1 MKDKKRKGKK
11 KPERDPRDAVS
22 QVVNVYVTR
31 KQAQQ
36 KQNQLAG
43 VGPKLQLAPIQY
55 MPRQGYAFEPLVKP
69 ATAQVAP
76 ADNRLETLLRQMEE
90 RMKAQR
96 ELLEKMSNIPAPS
109 PKQEAEPTREMIAQA
124 SSSSGGESSEGPATL
139 KGSGSEPFTASSG
152 ERDRIA
158 SLVLRYGRSDLIASL
173 TREQAREIAQQLGEN
188 IKTKVGKK
196 KTTAE
201 EARAQLSAI
210 IEEKRQLYNLP

>member
-11 KPERDPRDAVS
+11 KPARDSVS

-31 KQAQQ
+31 KQA
-36 KQNQLAG
+36 
-43 VGPKLQLAPIQY
+43 GPKKPSAPAPMVAPIQFI
-55 MPRQGYAFEPLVKP
+55 PRQGYTFEPLVKP
-69 ATAQVAP
+69 ASAQVVP

-90 RMKAQR
+90 RMK
-96 ELLEKMSNIPAPS
+96 PAPS
-109 PKQEAEPTREMIAQA
+109 PKQEAERESERVPTLREPTREMIAEA
-124 SSSSGGESSEGPATL
+124 SSSSGGESS
-139 KGSGSEPFTASSG
+139 GSATASS
-152 ERDRIA
+152 RDRDLVA

>member
-11 KPERDPRDAVS
+11 KPAPDPRDAVS

-55 MPRQGYAFEPLVKP
+55 MPRQGYAFEPLLKP
-69 ATAQVAP
+69 PTAQVAP

-90 RMKAQR
+90 RMKPAPA
-96 ELLEKMSNIPAPS
+96 PAPS

-124 SSSSGGESSEGPATL
+124 SSSSDGESSEGPATL
-139 KGSGSEPFTASSG
+139 KGSGSEPATASSTL
-152 ERDRIA
+152 RDRIA
-158 SLVLRYGRSDLIASL
+158 SLILRYGRSDLIASL
-173 TREQAREIAQQLGEN
+173 SREQAREIAQQLGEN

-210 IEEKRQLYNLP
+210 IEEKRQLYDLP